1 MTMIV
6 RPMGVSMSDRADVP
20 VVLIAIPAVVEAMG
34 VLVPPV
40 RALTLRMVMA
50 VKAVLGFSAVR
61 IVFVGML
68 PSAVVTVVTVATS
81 AAAGV

>member
-6 RPMGVSMSDRADVP
+6 RPMGVSMSDRADMP
-20 VVLIAIPAVVEAMG
+20 VVLIAIPAAVETRG
-34 VLVPPV
+34 GLVPPV
-40 RALTLRMVMA
+40 RALTMRMVMA
-50 VKAVLGFSAVR
+50 VKAVLGFLAVR

-68 PSAVVTVVTVATS
+68 PSVVVAVVPVAMS